1 MKYLKYKLGLLTLLT
16 FCCSLSLKAQ
26 NSTDLLDET
35 YIYLQKHYGNTKV
48 DLPITLNKA
57 IKPIQEIEDTDLQIT
72 LEKEINRNKTWRRL
86 VKGKQMSVAIV
97 DLSDSTKFRYA
108 GVNDNHMMYAAS
120 LPKIAILLAVM
131 DAIDKGELE
140 YTDEL
145 KRDLRLMISKSNNR
159 ASTRNI
165 DRVGYKKIEQVLR
178 APKHKLYDEEVGG
191 GLWVGKRYASAGKR
205 YPDPIIGLSHAA
217 TTRQV
222 CSFYYQLALG
232 NLISTE
238 RSKEMLQIMK
248 KPALHHKFVNT
259 LDKVAPKADVYR
271 KSGSWRNYH
280 SDSALVWGPDRK
292 YIIVALIDYDYGEQ
306 TIRDLVIPLEKVLK
320 NSRSL

>member
-1 MKYLKYKLGLLTLLT
+1 MKYLKYKTSLLLLLAICCTLS
-16 FCCSLSLKAQ
+16 FRAQ
-26 NSTDLLDET
+26 STGVDLNDT
-35 YIYLQKHYGNTKV
+35 YVYLEKDYSNTKV
-48 DLPITLNKA
+48 DLPISLNKE
-57 IKPIQEIEDTDLQIT
+57 IKPIHEIHDLDLQVT
-72 LEKEINRNKTWRRL
+72 LEKEINKNKTWRRL

-97 DLSDSTKFRYA
+97 DLSDSTAFRYA

-140 YTDEL
+140 YTNEL
-145 KRDLRLMISKSNNR
+145 KKDLRLMISKSNNR

-205 YPDPIIGLSHAA
+205 YPDPIKGLSHAA

-238 RSKEMLQIMK
+238 RSREMLQIMK

-259 LDKVAPKADVYR
+259 LDKVAPNADVYR

-280 SDSALVWGPDRK
+280 SDSALVWGADRK